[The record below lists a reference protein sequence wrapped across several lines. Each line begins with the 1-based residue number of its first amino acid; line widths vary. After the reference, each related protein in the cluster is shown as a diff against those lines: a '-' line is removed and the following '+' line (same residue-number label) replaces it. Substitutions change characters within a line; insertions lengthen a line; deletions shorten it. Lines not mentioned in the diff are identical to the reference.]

1 MVLNDTRQAG
11 ITPTGNVLKIQ
22 SKGKEERASLSRTW
36 ITSPPQV
43 RHTSNLHSKGE
54 RGLCYIKVQ
63 VFYILSR
70 FSQHPLGS
78 SQYQHR
84 L

>member
-1 MVLNDTRQAG
+1 MVLNNTRQVG

-22 SKGKEERASLSRTW
+22 SKGKGERASLSRTW
-36 ITSPPQV
+36 ITSPPQI
-43 RHTSNLHSKGE
+43 RHTNELHSGGK
-54 RGLCYIKVQ
+54 RGICYIK

>member
-11 ITPTGNVLKIQ
+11 VTLMGNVLKIQ
-22 SKGKEERASLSRTW
+22 SKGKGEKASLSRTW
-36 ITSPPQV
+36 ITSPPQI
-43 RHTSNLHSKGE
+43 RHTSDLLSEWE
-54 RGLCYIKVQ
+54 RGMCYIKVQ
-63 VFYILSR
+63 DFYILSR

-78 SQYQHR
+78 SQYQ